1 MAELLLAYGADVK
14 AEDFKGNTP
23 VHIAASQ
30 GHILLLTKLLQVCK
44 ALSLSRFGSTPMNV
58 SCAYVG

>member
-1 MAELLLAYGADVK
+1 MADLLLAHGADVQ

-44 ALSLSRFGSTPMNV
+44 ALPLSRAGGTHR
-58 SCAYVG
+58 